1 MAASSSGSR
10 SLLRTGG
17 IALLGVGIIAATVGL
32 FTSVTGGNDAG
43 TAVPSASSQ
52 ALPATAAPVT
62 PVEPAPTAPAAPPTE
77 AAPAP
82 EATAPA
88 VPDGADGAVGAAGRR
103 GRAPAAP
110 APALAAPAPAPAAG
124 SGARGP
130 GSDGAGVRAPLRVY
144 NNSLI
149 QGLAA
154 KAKSDFEAAG
164 WTVTAI
170 SGYGEGV
177 VDHSTVY
184 FRPGTSEEAAA
195 HELGR
200 EFGLR
205 VEPRFPGIAQS
216 SDGRDRHRHPG
227 LQAHREVV
235 QGRRRSA

>member
-1 MAASSSGSR
+1 VAASSSGSR

-62 PVEPAPTAPAAPPTE
+62 PVEPAPTALAAPPTE

-82 EATAPA
+82 GATAPA
-88 VPDGADGAVGAAGRR
+88 VPAVPAVPDGAAARS
-103 GRAPAAP
+103 APPAAAEP
-110 APALAAPAPAPAAG
+110 APAAPAPAAG
-124 SGARGP
+124 SGSGSGS
-130 GSDGAGVRAPLRVY
+130 GSDGAGARAPLRVY

-184 FRPGTSEEAAA
+184 FRPGTPEEAAA

-216 SDGRDRHRHPG
+216 SDGVIVIVTQDYKPIG
-227 LQAHREVV
+227 K
-235 QGRRRSA
+235 S

>member
-1 MAASSSGSR
+1 VAASSSGSR

-17 IALLGVGIIAATVGL
+17 IALLGVGVIAATVGL
-32 FTSVTGGNDAG
+32 FTSVTGGNDVG

-52 ALPATAAPVT
+52 ALPATAARVAPA
-62 PVEPAPTAPAAPPTE
+62 EPAPTAPAAVPTE
-77 AAPAP
+77 VAPAP
-82 EATAPA
+82 GATAPA
-88 VPDGADGAVGAAGRR
+88 VPAAPDGAAARSAPPAAAEP
-103 GRAPAAP
+103 APAAP
-110 APALAAPAPAPAAG
+110 APAPAVG
-124 SGARGP
+124 SGS
-130 GSDGAGVRAPLRVY
+130 GSAGAGARAPLRVY

-154 KAKSDFEAAG
+154 QAKSDFEAAG

-216 SDGRDRHRHPG
+216 SDGVIVIVTQDYKPSG
-227 LQAHREVV
+227 T
-235 QGRRRSA
+235 S

>member
-1 MAASSSGSR
+1 VAASSSGSR
-10 SLLRTGG
+10 SPLRTGG
-17 IALLGVGIIAATVGL
+17 IALLGVGVIAATVGL
-32 FTSVTGGNDAG
+32 FTSLTGGNDVG

-62 PVEPAPTAPAAPPTE
+62 PVEPAPSAPAAPPTE

-82 EATAPA
+82 SAA
-88 VPDGADGAVGAAGRR
+88 VPAAPDGGAAARSAPPAAAEP
-103 GRAPAAP
+103 APAAP
-110 APALAAPAPAPAAG
+110 APAAPAPVAG
-124 SGARGP
+124 SGSGS
-130 GSDGAGVRAPLRVY
+130 GSDGAGARAPLRVY

-216 SDGRDRHRHPG
+216 SDGVIVIVTQDYKPSG
-227 LQAHREVV
+227 K
-235 QGRRRSA
+235 S

>member
-1 MAASSSGSR
+1 VAASSSGSR

-32 FTSVTGGNDAG
+32 FTSLTGGNDAG

-52 ALPATAAPVT
+52 ALPATAAAPVT

-82 EATAPA
+82 GATAPA
-88 VPDGADGAVGAAGRR
+88 VPAAPDGAAARS
-103 GRAPAAP
+103 APPAAAEP
-110 APALAAPAPAPAAG
+110 APAAPAPAAG
-124 SGARGP
+124 SGSGS
-130 GSDGAGVRAPLRVY
+130 GSDGAGARAPLRVY

-184 FRPGTSEEAAA
+184 FRPGTPEEAAA

-216 SDGRDRHRHPG
+216 SDGVIVIVTQDYKPIG
-227 LQAHREVV
+227 K
-235 QGRRRSA
+235 S

>member
-1 MAASSSGSR
+1 VAASSSGSR

-88 VPDGADGAVGAAGRR
+88 VPDGAAARS
-103 GRAPAAP
+103 APPAAAEPAPGAP
-110 APALAAPAPAPAAG
+110 APAPAPVAPAPAPAAG
-124 SGARGP
+124 SGTSGS

-195 HELGR
+195 QELGR

-216 SDGRDRHRHPG
+216 SEGVIVIVTQDYKPIGT
-227 LQAHREVV
+227 
-235 QGRRRSA
+235 S

>member
-1 MAASSSGSR
+1 VAASPSGSR

-17 IALLGVGIIAATVGL
+17 IALLGVGVIAATAGL
-32 FTSVTGGNDAG
+32 FTSVSGNDAR

-52 ALPATAAPVT
+52 ALPGSAAPIA
-62 PVEPAPTAPAAPPTE
+62 PVEPAPTAPAVAPPE
-77 AAPAP
+77 AAAPAP
-82 EATAPA
+82 GATAPPAPA
-88 VPDGADGAVGAAGRR
+88 VPDAAAARSAPPAAAEP
-103 GRAPAAP
+103 APAAP
-110 APALAAPAPAPAAG
+110 APAPAPAPGAG
-124 SGARGP
+124 SG
-130 GSDGAGVRAPLRVY
+130 GAGVRAPLRVY

-154 KAKSDFEAAG
+154 QAKTDFESAG

-177 VDHSTVY
+177 VDHSTAY

-195 HELGR
+195 QELGR

-216 SDGRDRHRHPG
+216 SEGVIVIVTQDYKPAGK
-227 LQAHREVV
+227 
-235 QGRRRSA
+235 S